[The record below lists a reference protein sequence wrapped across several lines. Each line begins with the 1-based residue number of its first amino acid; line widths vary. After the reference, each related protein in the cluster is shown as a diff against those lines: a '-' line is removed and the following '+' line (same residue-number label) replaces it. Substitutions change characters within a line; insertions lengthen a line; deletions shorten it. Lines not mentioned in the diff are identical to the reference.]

1 MQAAD
6 GGTGLTGISLDRVGS
21 VPVYRQLYA
30 SVREAVLAGRLP
42 PGARLPSAR
51 SLAAQLAVAR
61 GTVEAAYHL
70 LAGEGFIVGRGAS
83 GTVVDPGLT
92 IGAAQPSG
100 PPRPVPDEELPQ
112 RGVPPAPFAMGLP
125 ALDAF
130 PRKTWTR
137 LATRAARSLG
147 EAAMTYQHP
156 AGLEPLRRAIAAHLA
171 VARGIACHPGQ
182 VLVTNGFQGALGLVT
197 RVLLRPGERAWIED
211 PGFHLARE
219 ALVLAG
225 LEVVPVP
232 VDGDGLDVAPGRG
245 LAPEARLAVVPPT
258 HQFPTGATLPLAR
271 RLDLLRW
278 AVEAGAWIVED
289 DYDSEFRYR
298 GRPLPA
304 LKGLDGAGRVLYAG
318 TFSKILFPGLRLG
331 YLVVPDAL
339 VQPLTRAAL
348 LLQPVAN
355 ALGQATVAAFMVEGH
370 LARHVSR
377 MRRLYAERRAALVA
391 ALGAACG
398 DRLQVVPR
406 AGGMH
411 LLPRLRDGTN
421 DAAVATRAQAMGLAP
436 VPLSR
441 AAVRPGTGPG
451 LLLGFANI
459 PPEAAEREAA
469 RLAAALDG

>member
-1 MQAAD
+1 MRACD
-6 GGTGLTGISLDRVGS
+6 CGTGLTGISLDRVGS

-92 IGAAQPSG
+92 IGAAQPSAL
-100 PPRPVPDEELPQ
+100 PRPVADERLPQ
-112 RGVPPAPFAMGLP
+112 RGVPPAPFALGLP

-156 AGLEPLRRAIAAHLA
+156 AGLEALGRAIAAHLA

-197 RVLLRPGERAWIED
+197 RVLMRPGERAWIED

-225 LEVVPVP
+225 LEPVPVP
-232 VDGDGLDVAPGRG
+232 VDGDGLDVAAGCRLGPEARVAGVPPTPPLPPRRPPHPPVPDRPPPAARPPPRPAALGRGGRG
-245 LAPEARLAVVPPT
+245 LDRRGRLRQRVPLPRPPAAGAEGPGCDRPRPLRRDVQQDPLPGPAARLP
-258 HQFPTGATLPLAR
+258 R
-271 RLDLLRW
+271 R
-278 AVEAGAWIVED
+278 
-289 DYDSEFRYR
+289 
-298 GRPLPA
+298 
-304 LKGLDGAGRVLYAG
+304 AGRAR
-318 TFSKILFPGLRLG
+318 P
-331 YLVVPDAL
+331 
-339 VQPLTRAAL
+339 AAH
-348 LLQPVAN
+348 P
-355 ALGQATVAAFMVEGH
+355 
-370 LARHVSR
+370 
-377 MRRLYAERRAALVA
+377 RRAAA
-391 ALGAACG
+391 PAG
-398 DRLQVVPR
+398 RER
-406 AGGMH
+406 A
-411 LLPRLRDGTN
+411 
-421 DAAVATRAQAMGLAP
+421 
-436 VPLSR
+436 
-441 AAVRPGTGPG
+441 
-451 LLLGFANI
+451 
-459 PPEAAEREAA
+459 
-469 RLAAALDG
+469 